1 MRKIIICFC
10 IFFSLATNAQQPLQ
24 VVGRSAVL
32 KDGRTELISPGAH
45 FDIQFSGKHC
55 EIIFSLPDAN
65 AHSYVQYELDGQY
78 VGRYRIDA
86 LDTLMIKASKNGI
99 HRARVFKT
107 TEAHSGALFVNQI
120 IGKKVKA
127 LPAEKIPL
135 IEFIGNSITCGAA
148 ADASEVPCGT
158 GVYHD
163 QHNAYYA
170 YGPRVARAIGADFIL
185 NSVSGIGIYRTWNKD
200 YPSMPLIY
208 GNMHFK
214 DTDDIPWNPER
225 FHPSVISIALGT
237 NDLSRGDGKSERAP
251 FDSTVFVERYIK
263 FVQIVKRAQPK
274 ARIVLLSSGMVS
286 GEHRELLQR
295 CLADLKNAID
305 LQYPA
310 DLQVVIYFFKPMK
323 PRGCTG
329 HPNVED
335 HAILANELFE
345 VFRPLIH

>member
-1 MRKIIICFC
+1 MKKVILL
-10 IFFSLATNAQQPLQ
+10 FSILYCLETNAQQPLQ

-32 KDGRTELISPGAH
+32 NDGRTELISPGAH
-45 FDIQFSGKHC
+45 FDIQFSGKKC
-55 EIIFSLPDAN
+55 AIIFSLPDAN

-86 LDTLMIKASKNGI
+86 LDTLMINASQNGV
-99 HRARVFKT
+99 HRACVFKT
-107 TEAHSGALFVNQI
+107 TEAHSGALYVNQI

-127 LPAEKIPL
+127 LAPQKIPV

-148 ADASEVPCGT
+148 ADPSEVPCGT

-163 QHNAYYA
+163 QHNAYMA
-170 YGPRVARAIGADFIL
+170 YGPRVARAIGADFVL
-185 NSVSGIGIYRTWNKD
+185 NSVSGIGIYRTWNKE

-208 GNMHFK
+208 GNLHFK
-214 DTDDIPWNPER
+214 DTDDVPWDVER
-225 FHPSVISIALGT
+225 FHPSVVSIALGT

-274 ARIVLLSSGMVS
+274 ARIVLLSSGMVI
-286 GEHRELLQR
+286 GENRELLQR
-295 CLADLKNAID
+295 CLAQVKNAID

-310 DLQVVIYFFKPMK
+310 EPQVVIYFFKPMK
-323 PRGCTG
+323 ARGCTG
-329 HPNVED
+329 HPNVDD
-335 HAILANELFE
+335 HAILADELID